1 MRGWSPRAGA
11 LVRAARVQLH
21 ATGRDTCARLGN
33 PQGTPAD
40 LERRTGRRAP
50 EPRPLRRADGLY
62 LALRRRSPD
71 RTRQTA
77 GFHAGAV
84 PLRGAPASNAAA
96 SGWTPI
102 RPVPRSSRQP
112 AAAAALGSRL
122 RTTAVEDPARQAG
135 RHRPARLRRPRCG
148 RWTSA
153 RAAAGQPGGRRL
165 AQHDGRPDPP
175 AAHAGRRRA
184 APPAAWLDQLEDTLV
199 LHLLYNQPNTWR
211 GGPAATPPRR
221 LALAEAYMRAHLATP
236 MTLKDIAR
244 HAGASDTALTRLF
257 QEHRDTTPMNALRA
271 AAGRGAP
278 APAGRR
284 LCQRHRGGAGG
295 GLRPPGPVFG
305 VLQGKI
311 RRTAQADL
319 APGAVIAD
327 ARPALAP
334 APAIRCRMPA
344 R

>member
-1 MRGWSPRAGA
+1 M
-11 LVRAARVQLH
+11 LVQ
-21 ATGRDTCARLGN
+21 
-33 PQGTPAD
+33 
-40 LERRTGRRAP
+40 
-50 EPRPLRRADGLY
+50 
-62 LALRRRSPD
+62 
-71 RTRQTA
+71 
-77 GFHAGAV
+77 V
-84 PLRGAPASNAAA
+84 PLRGRARIECGGVRVDADPACAAVIAPN
-96 SGWTPI
+96 
-102 RPVPRSSRQP
+102 RPLRLHWEAGCEQLLLKIPRGKLDAIGQR
-112 AAAAALGSRL
+112 AFGEAALRPLDFSPALRL
-122 RTTAVEDPARQAG
+122 DNPVGAAWRSMMGGLIHLLPTLDDGA
-135 RHRPARLRRPRCG
+135 PR
-148 RWTSA
+148 
-153 RAAAGQPGGRRL
+153 
-165 AQHDGRPDPP
+165 
-175 AAHAGRRRA
+175 
-184 APPAAWLDQLEDTLV
+184 PPAAWLDQLEDTLV

-257 QEHRDTTPMNALRA
+257 QEHRDTTPMNAAARA

-284 LCQRHRGGAGG
+284 LRQRHRGGAGG